1 MEKKSAVAPPMKPEG
16 FVLPQ
21 SSSTTD
27 IILSYLCGSRGL
39 SRPLILDCVKK
50 GIIYESYDHRN
61 VVFVGRDRDGVARSA
76 SLRGCSSN
84 PFRKD
89 VAGSNRAFGFML
101 QSTIE
106 KANTLFVFKNAI
118 DVLSFASLNRS
129 YPNVH
134 LLALPAYPK
143 LKSKPLNKL
152 PVSLEQFFSDH
163 PYIRNVHLCFD
174 NTRAGRAFAGELKKV
189 LEASSYAVTDS
200 PPRNG
205 IDYNDALKS
214 TVRRRGDKSVDFQ
227 R

>member
-1 MEKKSAVAPPMKPEG
+1 MEKRSAVAPPLKPEG

-39 SRPLILDCVKK
+39 SRTLILDCVKK

-61 VVFVGRDRDGVARSA
+61 VVFVGRDKKGFARSA
-76 SLRGCSSN
+76 SLRGCSTN

-89 VAGSNRAFGFML
+89 VTGSNRAFGFKL

-106 KANTLFVFKNAI
+106 KANALFVFKNAI
-118 DVLSFASLNRS
+118 DALSFASLNRS

-134 LLALPAYPK
+134 LLALPAYSK
-143 LKSKPLNKL
+143 LKNKPLNKL

-163 PYIRNVHLCFD
+163 PYVRNVHLCFD
-174 NTRAGRAFAGELKKV
+174 NTRAGRSFAGELKKV
-189 LEASSYAVTDS
+189 LEASSYVVTDS

-205 IDYNDALKS
+205 MDYNDALLTNIELK
-214 TVRRRGDKSVDFQ
+214 RDKEQ
-227 R
+227 CR

>member
-1 MEKKSAVAPPMKPEG
+1 MDNSSTVAPPMKHDE
-16 FVLPQ
+16 FTLPKA
-21 SSSTTD
+21 SPTND
-27 IILSYLCGSRGL
+27 AILRYLCNNRGL
-39 SRPLILDCVKK
+39 SRPLVLECVSK
-50 GIIYESYDHRN
+50 GLIYESHDHRN
-61 VVFVGRDRDGVARSA
+61 VVFVGRDKKGFARSA

-101 QSTIE
+101 QSTNE
-106 KANTLFVFKNAI
+106 KANTLFILKNAI
-118 DVLSFASLNRS
+118 DALSFASLNRS

-134 LLALPAYPK
+134 LLAVPAYSK
-143 LKSKPLNKL
+143 LKNKPLNRL

-163 PYIRNVHLCFD
+163 PYIRKVHLCFD
-174 NTRAGRAFAGELKKV
+174 NTRSGRAFAGELKKV
-189 LEASSYAVTDS
+189 LEASSYAVTDR

>member
-1 MEKKSAVAPPMKPEG
+1 MEKRSAVAPPMKPEA
-16 FVLPQ
+16 FILPKA
-21 SSSTTD
+21 SSTTD

-39 SRPLILDCVKK
+39 SRPLILDCVNK
-50 GIIYESYDHRN
+50 GLIYESQDHRN
-61 VVFVGRDRDGVARSA
+61 AVFIGHDRNSVARSA

-106 KANTLFVFKNAI
+106 KATTLFVFKNAI
-118 DVLSFASLNRS
+118 DALSFASLNRS

-134 LLALPAYPK
+134 LLALPAYSK
-143 LKSKPLNKL
+143 LKNKPLNNL

-163 PYIRNVHLCFD
+163 PYIRKVHLCFD
-174 NTRAGRAFAGELKKV
+174 NTRSGRAFAGELKKV
-189 LEASSYAVTDS
+189 LEASSYAVTDR

-205 IDYNDALKS
+205 IDYNDALLAH
-214 TVRRRGDKSVDFQ
+214 RELQ
-227 R
+227 RDREQCR